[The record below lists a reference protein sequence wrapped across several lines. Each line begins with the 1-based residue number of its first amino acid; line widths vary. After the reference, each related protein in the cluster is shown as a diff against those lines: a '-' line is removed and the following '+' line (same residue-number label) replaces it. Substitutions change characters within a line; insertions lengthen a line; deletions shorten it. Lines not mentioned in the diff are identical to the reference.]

1 MACCPFLDSGDHLVI
16 ISLMEGWVREDRTG
30 KKEGF
35 AEGLGLLPFWLPQT
49 CFSPGSDS
57 EAGLIPGTSLP
68 TPEVMLCLCS
78 EL

>member
-35 AEGLGLLPFWLPQT
+35 AEGLGLLPSGYLRPVFLQGQIVKQDL
-49 CFSPGSDS
+49 SQ
-57 EAGLIPGTSLP
+57 EQ
-68 TPEVMLCLCS
+68 VCLHRR
-78 EL
+78 